1 MLQELN
7 IEKKAWHEST
17 KCIEQKSLTDHEPK
31 RSIKYDGTHVNMA
44 SYITDSNMAG
54 TTISRHVRELE
65 PLTTEQYMAW
75 QGNQQ

>member
-1 MLQELN
+1 M
-7 IEKKAWHEST
+7 
-17 KCIEQKSLTDHEPK
+17 SLTDHEPK
-31 RSIKYDGTHVNMA
+31 RIRRYDGTHVNMA

-54 TTISRHVRELE
+54 TTISRHVGELE